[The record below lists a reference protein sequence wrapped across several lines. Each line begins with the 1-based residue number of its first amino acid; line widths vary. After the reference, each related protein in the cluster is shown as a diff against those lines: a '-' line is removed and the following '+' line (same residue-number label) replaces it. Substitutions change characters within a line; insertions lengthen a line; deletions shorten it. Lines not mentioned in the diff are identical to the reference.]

1 MHIGNRKFNWRQFLI
16 GILLYKFPGN
26 FLARI
31 FEVNKKATK
40 LLFGGLVVG

>member
-16 GILLYKFPGN
+16 GILLYKFSGN

-40 LLFGGLVVG
+40 LLLSG

>member
-16 GILLYKFPGN
+16 GILLYKFSGN

-40 LLFGGLVVG
+40 LLLSGQVKD

>member
-16 GILLYKFPGN
+16 GILLYKFSGN

-40 LLFGGLVVG
+40 LLLSSQVKD